1 MDRIPTARVYAS
13 PQTGSHYLAI
23 PVYVRPIGN
32 DEYRVRVDLS
42 GLPVGQRAAI
52 AAALEVKGFSTGTT
66 AQDLSHVSRVFEGR
80 ENVVRGAGH
89 AAAQY
94 LRAVIATYGNA
105 WFDWLDPLAEVQE
118 ESPAAETVE
127 ESPADLDEDF

>member
-66 AQDLSHVSRVFEGR
+66 AQDLSHVSRVFEGK

-94 LRAVIATYGNA
+94 LRAVIATYGT
-105 WFDWLDPLAEVQE
+105 DWIDSLGEVQE

>member
-66 AQDLSHVSRVFEGR
+66 AQDLSHVSRVFEGK

-94 LRAVIATYGNA
+94 LRAVIATYGT
-105 WFDWLDPLAEVQE
+105 DWIDALGEVQE